1 MSNSRCNFENAMA
14 GLYIHIPF
22 CRKAC
27 FYCNFHFSVHTGAW
41 QEMLQA
47 ILREAE
53 TEAPHWSDVRFDSIY
68 FGGGTP
74 SIIPA
79 EALADFI
86 RALKSRFHLA
96 ENLEFTLEAN
106 PDDVDVQRIALWQ
119 EAGVNR
125 VSLGLQSFSDA
136 ELTWMNRA
144 HHAAQSEAA
153 LNLLL
158 RAGIQSVNVDLIYG
172 GPLLS
177 DEDWV
182 SALHKVFSSGADHL
196 SAYALTLEADTPYK
210 KLVRQGKYAPPDEER
225 QARQFDLLME
235 AAAAAGWEHYEISNL
250 CKPGSRAKH
259 NSAYW
264 FNKPYLG
271 LGPSAHSYRNQR
283 RMWNVSDNKKYMQQA
298 EAGHWQRSEEFLN
311 ETTMLNELLMTR
323 IRLSEG
329 LRLEEAEQLFPGF
342 SAQNFPAMRGFV
354 ARGWAVLESD
364 VFRLQAPGRH
374 FADAIAAALM
384 QVEGD

>member
-1 MSNSRCNFENAMA
+1 MA

-27 FYCNFHFSVHTGAW
+27 FYCNFHFSVNTGAW

-47 ILREAE
+47 ILREAQ
-53 TEAPHWSDVRFDSIY
+53 TEGPHWSDVRFDSIY

-74 SIIPA
+74 SLLPA

-86 RALKSRFHLA
+86 RVLKSQFLLSD
-96 ENLEFTLEAN
+96 NLEFTLEAN
-106 PDDVDVQRIALWQ
+106 PDDVDIQRINLWQ
-119 EAGVNR
+119 DAGVNR

-158 RAGIQSVNVDLIYG
+158 QAGIKSVNVDLIYG
-172 GPLLS
+172 SPLLS
-177 DEDWV
+177 DDDWI

-210 KLVRQGKYAPPDEER
+210 KLVQQGKYAPPDEDR

-235 AAAAAGWEHYEISNL
+235 AAATAGWEHYEISNL

-271 LGPSAHSYRNQR
+271 LGPSAHSYRNRR
-283 RMWNVSDNKKYMQQA
+283 RMWNVSDNKSYMAQA
-298 EAGHWQRSEEFLN
+298 DAGNWQRSEEFLN
-311 ETTMLNELLMTR
+311 QTTMLNELVMTR

-329 LRLEEAEQLFPGF
+329 LSLKEAEQLVPGF
-342 SAQNFPAMRGFV
+342 SEQNHEAMRGFV
-354 ARGWAVLESD
+354 DRGWAALEGG
-364 VFRLQAPGRH
+364 VFTLLAPGRH
-374 FADAIAAALM
+374 YADAIAASLM
-384 QVEGD
+384 EVEGD

>member
-1 MSNSRCNFENAMA
+1 MA

-27 FYCNFHFSVHTGAW
+27 FYCNFHFSVNTGAW

-47 ILREAE
+47 ILREAQ
-53 TEAPHWSDVRFDSIY
+53 TEAPYWSDVRFDSIY

-74 SIIPA
+74 SLIPA

-86 RALKSRFHLA
+86 GALKSQFHLA

-106 PDDVDVQRIALWQ
+106 PDDVDIRRIAAWH

-158 RAGIQSVNVDLIYG
+158 QAGIKSVNVDLIYG
-172 GPLLS
+172 SPLLS
-177 DEDWV
+177 DDDWV
-182 SALHKVFSSGADHL
+182 AALHKVFGSGADHL

-210 KLVRQGKYAPPDEER
+210 KLVQQGKYAPPDEDR

-235 AAAAAGWEHYEISNL
+235 AAATAGWEHYEISNL
-250 CKPGSRAKH
+250 CKPGSRAQH

-271 LGPSAHSYRNQR
+271 LGPSAHSYRNRR
-283 RMWNVSDNKKYMQQA
+283 RMWNVSDNRSYMAQA
-298 EAGHWQRSEEFLN
+298 DAGNWQRSEEFLDQ
-311 ETTMLNELLMTR
+311 TTMLNELVMTR

-329 LRLEEAEQLFPGF
+329 LSLKEAEQLFPGF
-342 SAQNFPAMRGFV
+342 SEQNHALMRGFV
-354 ARGWAVLESD
+354 ERGWAVLEDD
-364 VFRLQAPGRH
+364 VFKLLAPGRH
-374 FADAIAAALM
+374 YADAIAASFM
-384 QVEGD
+384 EVEGD

>member
-1 MSNSRCNFENAMA
+1 MA
-14 GLYIHIPF
+14 GLYIHIPY

-27 FYCNFHFSVHTGAW
+27 FYCNFHFSVHTGGW
-41 QEMLQA
+41 KEMLQA
-47 ILREAE
+47 ILREAQ
-53 TEAPHWSDVRFDSIY
+53 TEAPYWSDVRFDSIY

-74 SIIPA
+74 SLIPA
-79 EALADFI
+79 EALAAFI
-86 RALKSRFHLA
+86 LALQSQFHLA

-106 PDDVDVQRIALWQ
+106 PDDVDIQHIAAWQ

-136 ELTWMNRA
+136 ELSWMNRA
-144 HHAAQSEAA
+144 HHATQSEAA

-158 RAGIQSVNVDLIYG
+158 QAGIPSVNVDLIYG
-172 GPLLS
+172 SPLLS
-177 DEDWV
+177 DDEWI
-182 SALHKVFSSGADHL
+182 SSLHKVFSSGADHL

-210 KLVRQGKYAPPDEER
+210 KLVQQGKYAPPDEER

-259 NSAYW
+259 NTAYW

-271 LGPSAHSYRNQR
+271 IGPSAHSYRNSR
-283 RMWNVSDNKKYMQQA
+283 RMWNVSDNKSYVAQA
-298 EAGHWQRSEEFLN
+298 EAGCWQRSEEILN
-311 ETTMLNELLMTR
+311 PKTMLNELVMTR

-329 LRLEEAEQLFPGF
+329 LSLTEAEQLVPGF
-342 SAQNFPAMRGFV
+342 SEQNQSAMRGFV
-354 ARGWAVLESD
+354 ERGWAVQEEG
-364 VFRLQAPGRH
+364 VFRLLNSGRH
-374 FADAIAAALM
+374 YADAIAASLM
-384 QVEGD
+384 LVEGD